1 MSIRAMDFTVHHARD
16 CRGPSHLPMTFRKDP
31 HRYTLAIDNRW
42 SIADYWNMIN
52 DEHQTVNGK
61 MVLILG
67 VTASGKGRLGFEL
80 AQSIGAEIIS
90 IDSMKV
96 YRRMDIGTAK
106 PPREAR
112 KRVKHHLV
120 DVVEPSDSFSVGT
133 FFDAASDAIEQIKNC
148 KKNIVAIG
156 GTALYI
162 KALLYG
168 LFEGAGSDE
177 QLRDELRARAQA
189 EGLAELHRE
198 LTTVDSVAAE
208 RINPNDARRIV
219 RALEVYRIT
228 GKPIS
233 SFQKQWETRQ
243 MKHDWTIIGLR
254 REKADASSLINKR
267 VKKMINAGLVD
278 EVKSLLDEEKPLSR
292 QARCAIG
299 YAEIIDHLNGQTS
312 LEDATELI
320 KAHTRRLA
328 KGQRTWFKTF
338 RDVHWLDLEA
348 DEPCE
353 RIFERA
359 KALLSCRW

>member
-1 MSIRAMDFTVHHARD
+1 MV
-16 CRGPSHLPMTFRKDP
+16 
-31 HRYTLAIDNRW
+31 N
-42 SIADYWNMIN
+42 N
-52 DEHQTVNGK
+52 EQQTVNGK

-67 VTASGKGRLGFEL
+67 VTASGKGQLGFDL
-80 AQSIGAEIIS
+80 AESIGAEIIS

-112 KRVKHHLV
+112 ERVEYHLV
-120 DVVEPSDSFSVGT
+120 DVVEPSDSFSVGA
-133 FFDAASDAIEQIKNC
+133 FFEAASDAIERIKSR
-148 KKNIVAIG
+148 KKNIVAVG

-177 QLRDELRARAQA
+177 QIRDELRAKAQA

-198 LTTVDSVAAE
+198 LATVDPVAAE

-219 RALEVYRIT
+219 RALEVCRIT
-228 GKPIS
+228 GQPIS

-243 MKHDWTIIGLR
+243 IKHDWTIIGLR
-254 REKADASSLINKR
+254 REKADASSRINKR
-267 VKKMINAGLVD
+267 VKKMIDAGLVD
-278 EVKSLLDEEKPLSR
+278 EAKSLLGEKEPLSR

-320 KAHTRRLA
+320 KVHTRRLA

-338 RDVHWLDLEA
+338 TDVHWLDIRA
-348 DEPCE
+348 DEPGE

-359 KALLSCRW
+359 KALLSRCW